1 MIVAKLLVEMMIGTK
16 LLVEMIVAE
25 LVVEIQEEPLMKNML
40 LLLLIT
46 LESKPYYHKLA
57 QIIVFL

>member
-46 LESKPYYHKLA
+46 LESKPDYHTLA
-57 QIIVFL
+57 QIIIFL